1 MTAEESLKSKSLYKL
16 LLCSL
21 KIIPMIIAFITLMN
35 TILSK
40 YDIDI
45 PYLSYI
51 VTYIL
56 VGFIYIAAEVFRFCF
71 YHKMFIHYFNINL
84 TLNII
89 DYEIGLPLSDRE
101 LFITYMS
108 ILGISVFLI
117 LYNYLKNKNKK

>member
-1 MTAEESLKSKSLYKL
+1 MEENLKSKTLYKI

-21 KIIPMIIAFITLMN
+21 KYIPMIIAFITLMN

-45 PYLSYI
+45 PYFSYI

-56 VGFIYIAAEVFRFCF
+56 IGFVYIAATVFRFCF
-71 YHKMFIHYFNINL
+71 YHRMFIHYFTLNL

-89 DYEIGLPLSDRE
+89 DYEIGIPVSDRGIFT
-101 LFITYMS
+101 LYMA
-108 ILGISVFLI
+108 ILGAFLFVV
-117 LYNYLKNKNKK
+117 LYVYLKRHRKI

>member
-21 KIIPMIIAFITLMN
+21 KIIPMIIAFISLMN

-45 PYLSYI
+45 PYFSYI

-56 VGFIYIAAEVFRFCF
+56 VGFVY
-71 YHKMFIHYFNINL
+71 
-84 TLNII
+84 T
-89 DYEIGLPLSDRE
+89 
-101 LFITYMS
+101 
-108 ILGISVFLI
+108 
-117 LYNYLKNKNKK
+117 